1 MLARVLLR
9 CFTCLAAKPGAS
21 VACYYFRWQLPS
33 VLTCVTC
40 WVCSEARERYRQRR
54 IEEGLDPDDGGNPNA
69 WRGTDAEASELMV
82 YHTAILRNKQLLFNY
97 V

>member
-1 MLARVLLR
+1 MEQKPEPLR
-9 CFTCLAAKPGAS
+9 PDLSSCFC
-21 VACYYFRWQLPS
+21 WHLPS
-33 VLTCVTC
+33 VHTYANTLG
-40 WVCSEARERYRQRR
+40 CSEARERYRQRR